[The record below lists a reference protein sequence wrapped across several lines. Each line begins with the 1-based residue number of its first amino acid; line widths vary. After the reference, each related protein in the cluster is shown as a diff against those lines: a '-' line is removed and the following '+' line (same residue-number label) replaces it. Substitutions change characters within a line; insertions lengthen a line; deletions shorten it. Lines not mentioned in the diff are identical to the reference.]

1 VAGGPSRSILSIKG
15 GSKNEEVLRW
25 GKAFRDL
32 TEATAQPGA
41 PADARGS
48 PRPYQRSGAGAAD
61 LVSLGFSPIS

>member
-1 VAGGPSRSILSIKG
+1 VAGGPSRSILSTKG

-41 PADARGS
+41 AQELTIVSRPSEGMRGV
-48 PRPYQRSGAGAAD
+48 PGYTG
-61 LVSLGFSPIS
+61 